1 AWSSVVSWFVGLT
14 SVVGSRY
21 FFLLSFMGRLV
32 ARTDKMRNHGR
43 CRTDVESAGDI
54 FCLPV
59 GHGHA
64 LMLAQ
69 VLRPGCHHEGFDI
82 SSRLG
87 WIVEEA
93 PSISAI
99 AQAQRSHAL
108 HGRYELART
117 RRVE

>member
-1 AWSSVVSWFVGLT
+1 
-14 SVVGSRY
+14 
-21 FFLLSFMGRLV
+21 MGRLV

-93 PSISAI
+93 PSIGAI
-99 AQAQRSHAL
+99 AQAQRSHIRSSL
-108 HGRYELART
+108 TPGRNPATDSWTKRAQANEGRA
-117 RRVE
+117 